1 MTAAL
6 FKDGFPSA
14 HRTTRQRIESSLD
27 LRRLFFAIDADPALI
42 GAGVVYIDG
51 EFNVVVLREFQA
63 ICIVRPIKGVLREA
77 PRYVGPVEFKRMLEH
92 EPRESEW
99 MSEALITAVTCTGAL
114 LSWVVIWSGFMF
126 MPFTAGASAVISFVA
141 TGAAAASAA
150 QCLIGLGRTGVEAFS
165 PQTID
170 RLDGEDWYQATVAV
184 LDGIALLGVTTSAL
198 TAVKTISLSTKVTGK
213 PIQQVLRGLT
223 RQERVKLN
231 NELLRIQDPRLTT
244 KLLKLKQAAGTA
256 TKRISATNMQQ
267 ATSNHIK
274 DVLAAT
280 LGFSS
285 SMASGNVKTLAIGL
299 YEEFK
304 Q

>member
-14 HRTTRQRIESSLD
+14 HRTTRQHIESSLD

-51 EFNVVVLREFQA
+51 DFNVVVLREFQA
-63 ICIVRPIKGVLREA
+63 ICRVQPIKLVLREA

-92 EPRESEW
+92 EPRESRLV
-99 MSEALITAVTCTGAL
+99 SEALNTAVTCAGAI
-114 LSWVVIWSGFMF
+114 LSWLVVWSGVAF
-126 MPFTAGASAVISFVA
+126 MPFTAGASVVISFV
-141 TGAAAASAA
+141 GKAAAVASSA
-150 QCLIGLGRTGVEAFS
+150 QCLIGLGRTSVEAFS

-170 RLDGEDWYQATVAV
+170 RLNSEDWYQAAVAV
-184 LDGIALLGVTTSAL
+184 LDGIALLGVATSAL
-198 TAVKTISLSTKVTGK
+198 TTVKTINLSTKVTGK

-231 NELLRIQDPRLTT
+231 DALLRIQEPRLTT
-244 KLLKLKQAAGTA
+244 KLLKLKQAAGT
-256 TKRISATNMQQ
+256 TSKRISAAQIRQ
-267 ATSNHIK
+267 ATINHIR
-274 DVLAAT
+274 DSLAAT
-280 LGFSS
+280 SGFMSS
-285 SMASGNVKTLAIGL
+285 AMSGNVRTLTVGL
-299 YEEFK
+299 YEEFD